1 MKHLS
6 RMGFSVKEIVTD
18 CASSFRDESLKEKYI
33 SSAEYIEQKSKSML
47 LLLITMI
54 GLIFHHT
61 RPSIR

>member
-33 SSAEYIEQKSKSML
+33 SSAEYIEQKSKEYVAVANNND
-47 LLLITMI
+47 
-54 GLIFHHT
+54 
-61 RPSIR
+61 